1 MKRPSVEKIA
11 GAYRWKHFFL
21 VLIIIFSVFSMF
33 LCVREGNAAQTT
45 LVWNPP
51 TANEDGTPLTGLA
64 GYKIYYGTASRS
76 YTQNIDVGNITT
88 YTVPN
93 LSEGVT
99 YYFAATA
106 YNTSQ
111 KESTYSNEIS
121 RTMSITLPKQHTLKV
136 SKGETGKGKGS
147 VTSSPGGIIC
157 GADCTEAYNT
167 GTTVTLSAL
176 PDGNSVFSGWSGAC
190 TGTGACAV
198 TMDAANSV
206 TATFTLK
213 TYTITAT
220 AGSGGSI
227 SPAGSVVVNYGN
239 IQSFT
244 ITPSTNYNIGNVT
257 VDGSSVGSV
266 TTYTF
271 TNVTANHTI
280 SATFTA
286 LQPNTLTVNRAGTGT
301 GIVSSS
307 PLGIICGSDCTE
319 VYNAGTLVTL
329 TATPDGSSTFSGWSG
344 ACTGTGACT
353 VTMDASK
360 AVTATF
366 TLNTYTISAT
376 TGAGGSIS
384 PSGLVTVN
392 HGASQ
397 MFSITPATNYTVGN
411 VVVDGSSAGAVT
423 TYTFTNVTA
432 NHTISASFT
441 VIQQNSLNI
450 TKSGTGTGTVI
461 SSPEGIICGSDCT
474 EVYNAGTLVT
484 LTATPDGNSTFS
496 GWSGACAGTGAC
508 IVTID
513 AAKSITA
520 TFTLKTY
527 TITATAG
534 TGGSI
539 SPSGS
544 ILVNHGATQ
553 VVSITLNTDYKIEDV
568 LVDGKSV
575 GAVSTYTFTGITSNH
590 TISAMF
596 TINTYP
602 NISVIPGYYN
612 FGNVPV
618 GGNISIQTFSVTNMG
633 AQDLNLGTN
642 TIDGLN
648 PTEFLLTD
656 DNCSG
661 RTIKPAE
668 KCTVSVVFLPTSGG
682 LKSAHLLIPS
692 NDPDTL
698 TSDVPLEGL
707 AVVETES
714 ITQLPQTGQE
724 ISYAVG
730 DDGDVQ
736 AGVRWPEPRFTD
748 NGDGTVTDML
758 TGLMWLK
765 DGGCLSKKS
774 WSDALNAVSDFNTAP
789 LQYGCAGYAGAYT
802 DWRVPDIREIE
813 SLINYGVADT
823 SGWLNISGFT
833 NIRSSYYWS
842 STTYQ
847 SGIQAWVI
855 NMLDG
860 KEMLASKKKG
870 NYVLAVRVMN
880 ADNHPYSIPMSGQ
893 TVSYAAQ
900 DDGNV
905 QVGAQWP
912 EPRFFDNGDG
922 TVTDTLT
929 GLMWLKDGGCL
940 NRKNWSGALITI
952 VEMNENP
959 GRYNCLEYSAN
970 YSDWRVPNVRELESM
985 LNYGVSDSSLWLN
998 TGGFSNIKSSSY
1010 WTSTAAGFAN
1020 TQGWKIDMK
1029 RAKVLPVKMR
1039 SNLYIW
1045 PVRSVN

>member
-329 TATPDGSSTFSGWSG
+329 TATPDGNSTFSGWSG
-344 ACTGTGACT
+344 ACTGTGTCT
-353 VTMDASK
+353 
-360 AVTATF
+360 
-366 TLNTYTISAT
+366 
-376 TGAGGSIS
+376 
-384 PSGLVTVN
+384 
-392 HGASQ
+392 
-397 MFSITPATNYTVGN
+397 
-411 VVVDGSSAGAVT
+411 
-423 TYTFTNVTA
+423 
-432 NHTISASFT
+432 
-441 VIQQNSLNI
+441 
-450 TKSGTGTGTVI
+450 
-461 SSPEGIICGSDCT
+461 
-474 EVYNAGTLVT
+474 
-484 LTATPDGNSTFS
+484 
-496 GWSGACAGTGAC
+496 
-508 IVTID
+508 VTID

-823 SGWLNISGFT
+823 SAWLNSNGFINIKSG
-833 NIRSSYYWS
+833 SYWS
-842 STTYQ
+842 STTQ
-847 SGIQAWVI
+847 QNGKQAWIIKMMNGTETLVSK
-855 NMLDG
+855 G
-860 KEMLASKKKG
+860 KS
-870 NYVLAVRVMN
+870 NYIVAVRVMN